1 MYFDQLPRDVVLS
14 APPQVVH
21 RPVGCFGAAV
31 VDLAVALER
40 AVEDLVGPV
49 YMQHQVL
56 GGIPGVHQYNPERQL
71 LGVQCVIKHFLHVR
85 EFGLGVVFRVKDT
98 PIDDPVALGFG
109 VDIQAVDDTDSLD
122 QSMRVAA
129 ILQSNHFYFVR
140 MVLVRD
146 AVVKYKKCIRICF
159 NDALHLLPDNF
170 GRNIII
176 LQIPI
181 NRIVREVLVMI
192 REIGLGIVGLSRH
205 KKLTLVSSGWFHK
218 SFLGSF

>member
-1 MYFDQLPRDVVLS
+1 MLVLM
-14 APPQVVH
+14 V
-21 RPVGCFGAAV
+21 
-31 VDLAVALER
+31 
-40 AVEDLVGPV
+40 
-49 YMQHQVL
+49 
-56 GGIPGVHQYNPERQL
+56 
-71 LGVQCVIKHFLHVR
+71 
-85 EFGLGVVFRVKDT
+85 VKDT
-98 PIDDPVALGFG
+98 PIDDPVTLGFG

-146 AVVKYKKCIRICF
+146 AVVKYEKCIRICF

-170 GRNIII
+170 GCHIII

-192 REIGLGIVGLSRH
+192 REIGLGIVDLSRH
-205 KKLTLVSSGWFHK
+205 KKLTIVSSGWFHK
-218 SFLGSF
+218 TFS